1 MGVPIGHVSDSLDN
15 VTSQL
20 SQHLPHHS
28 RDAHEDP
35 RCLRTDSQ
43 TSPAESPYPN
53 SPAARPEP
61 RPRWSGSTPLPGP
74 TPSAPCCPACTAPAG
89 PACWPATAPT
99 PTRRPCWPR
108 RTRRCTTCPRRRSP
122 RPWPPSPSRAP
133 RGHLLG
139 RPHRPERRA
148 RGLRGQV
155 RPRLRPLPR
164 RRPRGRDPRPRPG
177 EHPVTIGERSGG
189 RAHGHE
195 RPTPPPGQGTP
206 EQRPQGRGTVT
217 KCGSAAWARPDPPR
231 RTRQMTAKHPSR

>member
-89 PACWPATAPT
+89 PACW
-99 PTRRPCWPR
+99 
-108 RTRRCTTCPRRRSP
+108 
-122 RPWPPSPSRAP
+122 
-133 RGHLLG
+133 LG
-139 RPHRPERRA
+139 HRPYPDPASLLAAADEA
-148 RGLRGQV
+148 VYDL
-155 RPRLRPLPR
+155 PPEEIAEALASEPLPALPEDTYSAAHTALNAAHAAYEAKFGHVFVLCLDGVPEDEILDR
-164 RRPRGRDPRPRPG
+164 VLENIRSRLANDPEE
-177 EHPVTIGERSGG
+177 EH
-189 RAHGHE
+189 
-195 RPTPPPGQGTP
+195 
-206 EQRPQGRGTVT
+206 TVT
-217 KCGSAAWARPDPPR
+217 RDQLRLLARERLNNALRDGGL
-231 RTRQMTAKHPSR
+231 